1 MLLTE
6 FGLPDITGCCFDK
19 SLLVEFCTY
28 KEKDRIKVSRES
40 TCQRFAFTH
49 LHRSL
54 RSAVLVGK
62 GVIRVGIMEGR
73 IKRLDIK
80 KEVEKGLRKGLTNN
94 GSSIKKDRRERKK
107 EKRKRRKKGK
117 GKRISTPL
125 RFQPRQV
132 FQPYNE

>member
-1 MLLTE
+1 
-6 FGLPDITGCCFDK
+6 
-19 SLLVEFCTY
+19 
-28 KEKDRIKVSRES
+28 
-40 TCQRFAFTH
+40 
-49 LHRSL
+49 
-54 RSAVLVGK
+54 
-62 GVIRVGIMEGR
+62 MEGR